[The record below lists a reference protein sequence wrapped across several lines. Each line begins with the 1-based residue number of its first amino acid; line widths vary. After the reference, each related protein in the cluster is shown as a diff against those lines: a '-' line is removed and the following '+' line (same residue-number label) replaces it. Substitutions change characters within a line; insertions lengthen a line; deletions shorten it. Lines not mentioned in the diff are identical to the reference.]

1 MKKNVCFQQNTT
13 QWPWRGALSRAW
25 SSPRTFFS
33 ALFRCW
39 TQALCGVGK
48 GESRDLTIR
57 AQSRPLC
64 LLVEDSPILVFVHS
78 VIVNPSAI
86 FILLTIFFC
95 CCFRVS
101 YIWFRLGQFFPTG
114 YSWGGK
120 TFQSVQ
126 QVSGEGGRSI
136 FLSYHCISKSTKLSN
151 FRCFQ
156 RYLLLG
162 TKEWTNLSFSEHALI
177 AFLHSLVFSVSLV
190 VVCLFSKSKA
200 TQNYC
205 TCFTQLRAS

>member
-1 MKKNVCFQQNTT
+1 MRRFSYPRICS
-13 QWPWRGALSRAW
+13 LSY
-25 SSPRTFFS
+25 SQPGCYFHFT
-33 ALFRCW
+33 
-39 TQALCGVGK
+39 
-48 GESRDLTIR
+48 
-57 AQSRPLC
+57 
-64 LLVEDSPILVFVHS
+64 
-78 VIVNPSAI
+78 NY
-86 FILLTIFFC
+86 FFC

-162 TKEWTNLSFSEHALI
+162 TKEWTILCFSEHGLI
-177 AFLHSLVFSVSLV
+177 AFLHSHWVFSVSLV
-190 VVCLFSKSKA
+190 VNYVCFLNPKPLKIAARALPNYVQVNLSAFRARRTIGLFHWPTDEENPIKDIGCLQS
-200 TQNYC
+200 C
-205 TCFTQLRAS
+205 HLWE